1 MLIGCLSSPKQQ
13 EESSQIASDT
23 VVEAKEQRY
32 FSKDV
37 ENELLLRKAMVDALQ
52 KIADSFHGE
61 ALDTLE
67 YILPD
72 PTTKGKTFLKGRN
85 LYGSTKEKEI
95 HLTKLPKDYQ
105 TVIGLDYFLN
115 YINSD

>member
-1 MLIGCLSSPKQQ
+1 M
-13 EESSQIASDT
+13 
-23 VVEAKEQRY
+23 
-32 FSKDV
+32 
-37 ENELLLRKAMVDALQ
+37 ELYKYRWR
-52 KIADSFHGE
+52 GE

-95 HLTKLPKDYQ
+95 HLTKLPKEYQ
-105 TVIGLDYFLN
+105 TVIGLDYFLR
-115 YINSD
+115 YTQEDFNSDK